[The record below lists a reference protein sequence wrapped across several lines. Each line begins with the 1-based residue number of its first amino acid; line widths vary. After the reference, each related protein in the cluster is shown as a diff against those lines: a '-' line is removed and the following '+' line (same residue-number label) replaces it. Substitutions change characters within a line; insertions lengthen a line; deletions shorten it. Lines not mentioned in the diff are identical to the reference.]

1 MLKDELIKR
10 SPIRIFEKTIHGG
23 VGKGNLGVFT
33 GRKGVGKTACLVH
46 LAVDKLLSE
55 KKVLH
60 ISFSGD
66 PHHIEKW
73 YDQTFQEIAQAY
85 KLENVLNNHDQII
98 SNRLILNY
106 RPDYTHLKKTIKSI
120 IKFLDDAHFSPNI
133 IIIDGFS
140 FETASEENFKSWKS
154 FAESIKLPL
163 WFSATLHRENLEY
176 DDKGIPTPVNK
187 FQNIFAVIIMLKP
200 KKNYIDLS
208 LLKDHNEK
216 KVDRLQLKLNPNTL
230 LISNHRV

>member
-1 MLKDELIKR
+1 MLRDELIQR

-46 LAVDKLLSE
+46 LAIDKLLSH

-60 ISFSGD
+60 LSFSED

-73 YDQTFQEIAQAY
+73 YEQTFQEIAQAY
-85 KLENVLNNHDQII
+85 KLENVLNNHEQII
-98 SNRLILNY
+98 SNRLILKY
-106 RPDYTHLKKTIKSI
+106 KITSHDLEKTINSI
-120 IKFLDDAHFSPNI
+120 RNFIKDANFSPDI

-140 FETASEENFKSWKS
+140 FETASENDFTSWKS
-154 FAESIKLPL
+154 FAEDINLPL
-163 WFSATLHRENLEY
+163 WFSATLHRDNLEF

-187 FQNIFAVIIMLKP
+187 FQHIFAVIIMLNP
-200 KKNYIDLS
+200 KQDYIDLS
-208 LLKDHNEK
+208 LLKDHDTQKCES
-216 KVDRLQLKLNPNTL
+216 LQLKLDPKTL
-230 LISNHRV
+230 LIANHRV

>member
-1 MLKDELIKR
+1 MLRDELIKR

-23 VGKGNLGVFT
+23 IGKGNLGVFT

-46 LAVDKLLSE
+46 LAVDKLLMK

-60 ISFSGD
+60 ISFSED

-98 SNRLILNY
+98 SNRLIMNY
-106 RPDYTHLKKTIKSI
+106 TPDYTNLEKNIKSI
-120 IKFLDDAHFSPNI
+120 KNFLKNAQFNPDS

-140 FETASEENFKSWKS
+140 FENASEDNFKVWKT
-154 FAESIKLPL
+154 FAEDIKLPL

-176 DDKGIPTPVNK
+176 DDKGIPSPVNK
-187 FQNIFAVIIMLKP
+187 FQHIFAVIIMLKP

-208 LLKDHNEK
+208 LLKDHNAK
-216 KVDRLQLKLNPNTL
+216 KLDRLQLKLDPNTL
-230 LISNHRV
+230 LISNHRI